1 MFKFVIYKQ
10 NSLQIVKLTNEE
22 PSFSSINDDED
33 FDLVS
38 NWKQVINSSKA
49 IDDYVALNLH

>member
-1 MFKFVIYKQ
+1 MFKFIIYKS

-38 NWKQVINSSKA
+38 NWKQVINGSKA
-49 IDDYVALNLH
+49 IDEWLKANS

>member
-1 MFKFVIYKQ
+1 MFKFSIYKS

-38 NWKQVINSSKA
+38 NWKQVINGSKA
-49 IDDYVALNLH
+49 IDEWLKANS

>member
-1 MFKFVIYKQ
+1 MFKFVIYKS
-10 NSLQIVKLTNEE
+10 NTLQVVKLTNEE

-38 NWKQVINSSKA
+38 NWKQVINHSKA

>member
-1 MFKFVIYKQ
+1 MFKFIIYKS

-33 FDLVS
+33 FDLVN
-38 NWKQVINSSKA
+38 NWKQVVNHSKA
-49 IDDYVALNLH
+49 IDEWLKANS

>member
-1 MFKFVIYKQ
+1 MFKFVIYKS
-10 NSLQIVKLTNEE
+10 NTLQIVKLTNEE
-22 PSFSSINDDED
+22 PSFSSIDDDED

-38 NWKQVINSSKA
+38 NWKQVINGSKA